1 MKTKEELFI
10 PRFKVLSDYPGG
22 HLKVGEVIDWNH
34 GRTSYDAPNEF
45 EKYPKIFKKLDW
57 FEERETEAEEMPEY
71 VKINVN
77 HMSHVGAN
85 LNDIFKVIKF
95 DLRKGCWRVYIDV
108 KSDQLPLSYVLPATK
123 EEYDLF
129 MKDKMIST
137 IQTNINTSGN
147 LQSFMPAISTGM
159 ICEYDDCSEH
169 NGLDYKRLPEETEPG
184 WEDEPIF
191 LCEKHARGHEIF

>member
-1 MKTKEELFI
+1 MKTKEELFM
-10 PRFKVLSDYPGG
+10 PRFKVLSGYPGS
-22 HLKVGEVIDWNH
+22 HLKVGEIINWNH

-57 FEERETEAEEMPEY
+57 YEEREAQEMPEY
-71 VKINVN
+71 VKINVE

-85 LNDIFKVIKF
+85 LNDIFKVVKF
-95 DLRKGCWRVYIDV
+95 DLREGWMNVYINV
-108 KSDQLPLSYVLPATK
+108 TCKTFPLSYVLPATK
-123 EEYDLF
+123 EEYDSF

-137 IQTNINTSGN
+137 RQTNINTSGN
-147 LQSFMPAISTGM
+147 LQSFMPAIAIGM
-159 ICEYDDCSEH
+159 KCEYNDCSEH